1 VRIVAIVVGA
11 VLLIVAVRGTYE
23 NAGGINATDG
33 QGLFPLLKQDF
44 EPKSGG
50 GGNFLAWFA
59 AIFIIGALGYVQEL
73 KPIANTML
81 ALVILVLLL
90 SNGGFFAQLKTA
102 VSQQPPASTLASS
115 TGGAS
120 QSLGTLAQTAGQAI
134 SLT

>member
-1 VRIVAIVVGA
+1 MRIVAIVVGA
-11 VLLIVAVRGTYE
+11 VLLIVAVRGTYQ

-33 QGLFPLLKQDF
+33 QGLFPLVKADI
-44 EPKSGG
+44 EPGQK
-50 GGNFLAWFA
+50 GNFLAWFA
-59 AIFIIGALGYVQEL
+59 AIFAIGALGYIQEL

-102 VSQQPPASTLASS
+102 VNQQPASS
-115 TGGAS
+115 SLTSASGIS
-120 QSLGTLAQTAGQAI
+120 QSVGTLAGAAAQTV